1 MILLVVVD
9 GKDEIIDC
17 NKQVLEMANYTNE
30 QINMYIILKNLLLA
44 MLFMIKYINYRTE
57 GNYVSLFLFRKY
69 MLESNSVWC

>member
-1 MILLVVVD
+1 MMILLVVVD

-30 QINMYIILKNLLLA
+30 QINMYIIRKNLLLA

-57 GNYVSLFLFRKY
+57 GNYVSLFFISKVY
-69 MLESNSVWC
+69 AWK